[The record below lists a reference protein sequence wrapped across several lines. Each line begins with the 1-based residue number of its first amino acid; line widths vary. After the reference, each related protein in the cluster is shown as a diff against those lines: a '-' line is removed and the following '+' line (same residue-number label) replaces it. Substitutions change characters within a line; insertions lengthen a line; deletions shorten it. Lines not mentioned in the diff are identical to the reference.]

1 MEIEKANVFQIYSQ
15 IATHFDNTRHYKWR
29 SVEDFLDS
37 LPYGSFVLDL
47 GCGNGRNMEN
57 TKHNFIGIDTCKEF
71 LTICARKR
79 LKTVN
84 SDMTTIPFRDNLFD
98 SIISV
103 ASFHHLATIERRIQA
118 IKEMF
123 RVLKIGGKVFLTVW
137 SINQPKK
144 TKRKFKNFGDN
155 YVVWKSNNTSF
166 QRYYYIFK
174 VYELKNLFISE
185 GFRLENNYWDC
196 GNEIFVF
203 IK

>member
-1 MEIEKANVFQIYSQ
+1 MEIEKSNVFQVYSQ
-15 IATHFDNTRHYKWR
+15 IAYHFNNTRHYKWR
-29 SVEDFLDS
+29 SVDDFLDTLS
-37 LPYGSFVLDL
+37 PGSFVLDI

-57 TKHNFIGIDTCKEF
+57 TQHNFIGIDTCKEF
-71 LTICARKR
+71 LTICDRKR

-84 SDMTTIPFRDNLFD
+84 SDMTAIPFRDKLFD

-103 ASFHHLATIERRIQA
+103 ASFHHLATVERRIQA

-144 TKRKFKNFGDN
+144 TKRNFKKYGDN
-155 YVVWKSNNTSF
+155 YVVWKYNNTDF

-174 VYELKNLFISE
+174 VDELNNLFISG
-185 GFRLENNYWDC
+185 GFRLDNYYWDC
-196 GNEIFVF
+196 GNEIVVF

>member
-15 IATHFDNTRHYKWR
+15 IANHFNNTRHYKWR

-37 LPYGSFVLDL
+37 LPPGSFVLDL

-84 SDMTTIPFRDNLFD
+84 SDMTAIPFRDNLFD

-103 ASFHHLATIERRIQA
+103 ASFHHLATVQRRIRA
-118 IKEMF
+118 IKEMY
-123 RVLKIGGKVFLTVW
+123 RVLKIGGRVFITVW

-144 TKRKFKNFGDN
+144 TKRNFKNFGDN
-155 YVVWKSNNTSF
+155 YVVWKSDNNSF

-174 VYELKNLFISE
+174 VYELTNLFISE
-185 GFRLENNYWDC
+185 GFGLDNYYWDC
-196 GNEIFVF
+196 GNDIVVF